1 MAKLESSTEV
11 QGDNGHRYRRGE
23 HPNSQANL
31 PKGQW
36 KSGQSGNPA
45 GRKSYGAHTS
55 EWVNSMATWSL
66 PQLDEV
72 IEDTRAESAKVAAAQ
87 QVKAARM
94 GNGNAFN
101 RCCDR
106 TEGRPRQSL
115 DQTITDGRDVREQS
129 NSEFVKNL
137 SPEDQVALWQIF
149 ERGAGEDPTVPPA

>member
-1 MAKLESSTEV
+1 MVKLEHSTEV
-11 QGDNGHRYRRGE
+11 QRDNGHRYRRGE

-36 KSGQSGNPA
+36 KSGQCGNPA
-45 GRKSYGAHTS
+45 SRKSYGAHTS

-115 DQTITDGRDVREQS
+115 DQTITDGR
-129 NSEFVKNL
+129 
-137 SPEDQVALWQIF
+137 
-149 ERGAGEDPTVPPA
+149 EDPDESGLDFDNMSSADQEMLWGLIQRNAKSDKT

>member
-115 DQTITDGRDVREQS
+115 DQTITDGR
-129 NSEFVKNL
+129 
-137 SPEDQVALWQIF
+137 
-149 ERGAGEDPTVPPA
+149 EDPDESGLDFDNMSSADQEMLWGLIQRNAKSDKM

>member
-11 QGDNGHRYRRGE
+11 QRDNGHRYRRGE

-115 DQTITDGRDVREQS
+115 DQTITDGR
-129 NSEFVKNL
+129 
-137 SPEDQVALWQIF
+137 
-149 ERGAGEDPTVPPA
+149 EDPDESGLDFDNMSSADQEMLWGLIQRNAKSDKT